1 MWARTSSLHLGWT
14 NCLFVLVLIYL
25 LESYVRAFMCICSFS
40 RKNPPNVHHASGK
53 FNSNFL
59 AYFVCTLIIN
69 SMYFKCL
76 SNFIRRCNLWHN
88 FWDFFFWNNV
98 CNFGSDVHSQ
108 KLNLIFASDYLLFVE
123 LYFIKKQISILNSQC
138 IYANVVKYKSFNVF
152 AFQVL
157 HRFQQNIGKL
167 KLDTCKF
174 GIFPRIICDLRW
186 ILNELW

>member
-88 FWDFFFWNNV
+88 FWDFFFEIMAVILVLTYIRKN
-98 CNFGSDVHSQ
+98 STSSLH
-108 KLNLIFASDYLLFVE
+108 LII
-123 LYFIKKQISILNSQC
+123 YFSLSFILSKN
-138 IYANVVKYKSFNVF
+138 KYQF
-152 AFQVL
+152 
-157 HRFQQNIGKL
+157 
-167 KLDTCKF
+167 
-174 GIFPRIICDLRW
+174 
-186 ILNELW
+186 